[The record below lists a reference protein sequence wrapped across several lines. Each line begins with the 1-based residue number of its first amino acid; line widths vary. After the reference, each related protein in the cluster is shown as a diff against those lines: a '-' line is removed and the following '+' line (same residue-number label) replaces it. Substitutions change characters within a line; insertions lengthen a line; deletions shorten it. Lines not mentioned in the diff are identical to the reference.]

1 MTIHDWLEKTTIG
14 LSNVG
19 IETARLDALVILCDV
34 LGKDKSWVLAYSE
47 QILQGSDLHK
57 LSTKIDQRAT
67 HVPLAYIRGQAE
79 FYGREFTVNEAVLVP
94 RPESESMIELLKK
107 VVGRRASGVGI
118 IDVGTGGGCLA
129 ITAKLEL
136 PDASVVAIDIDE
148 DALQVARKNAE
159 ALQAEISFLQSDLL
173 KCLQP
178 SAFNLQPSIL
188 LANLPY
194 VPTNYPINE
203 AAAHEPAL
211 ALFSGDDGLDH
222 YRKLFE
228 QAMELAPQPY
238 AIIAESLFTQ
248 HEEMN
253 DLATNAGYEQKE
265 VDGLVQLFVL
275 R

>member
-1 MTIHDWLEKTTIG
+1 MTISEWLKESTRT
-14 LSNVG
+14 LNDSG
-19 IETARLDALVILCDV
+19 IETARLDAIV
-34 LGKDKSWVLAYSE
+34 LLSDALKKDKTWILAYPE
-47 QILQGSDLHK
+47 HILQGSIL
-57 LSTKIDQRAT
+57 KILNKKVIQRCNFI
-67 HVPLAYIRGQAE
+67 PLAYIRGRAE
-79 FYGREFTVNEAVLVP
+79 FYGREFVVNKSVLIP
-94 RPESESMIELLKK
+94 RPESESIIELLRKTRSDK
-107 VVGRRASGVGI
+107 RQTI
-118 IDVGTGGGCLA
+118 IDVGTGSGCLA
-129 ITAKLEL
+129 ITAKLEF
-136 PDASVVAIDIDE
+136 PDYAVVAIDIDE

-194 VPTNYPINE
+194 VPTSYPINK

-248 HEEMN
+248 HKKMN